1 VEKQPQETGPHTH
14 EAHTHMYTLQKSLQ
28 NLQMKSAQQ
37 WYIYIYICVLW
48 MTSVLLVGFLREKS
62 IFLGEKKEG
71 VEGVG
76 LIEHLKIN
84 CFWFF
89 SPNKRK
95 GKTTKHPTLHLYGV
109 F

>member
-1 VEKQPQETGPHTH
+1 MKHTYVHSTKKLAKSTNEKCIT
-14 EAHTHMYTLQKSLQ
+14 MV
-28 NLQMKSAQQ
+28 
-37 WYIYIYICVLW
+37 YIYIYICVLW
-48 MTSVLLVGFLREKS
+48 ITSVLLVGFLREKS

-95 GKTTKHPTLHLYGV
+95 GKTTKHPTLHLCGV